1 MYKTLD
7 ELNSYMSK
15 IQEKDPKQFDNALGT
30 IQQRAKDKFVFLS
43 DKTTQEL
50 LDERNHWLE
59 IKGARNKSVKNR
71 IVRLESVLV
80 ARYDRDKREKE
91 RIAKQAEGTDVG

>member
-15 IQEKDPKQFDNALGT
+15 IQEKDPKQFDKALGT
-30 IQQRAKDKFVFLS
+30 IQQRVKDKFVFMS
-43 DKTTQEL
+43 DKSTQEL

-80 ARYDRDKREKE
+80 ARYDRDKREVE
-91 RIAKQAEGTDVG
+91 RLKKQAEG

>member
-1 MYKTLD
+1 MYNTIE
-7 ELNSYMSK
+7 ELNSYMGV
-15 IQEKDPKQFDNALGT
+15 IQAKDPKQFDKEIGT
-30 IQQRAKDKFVFLS
+30 MQQRYKDKYVFKS
-43 DKTTQEL
+43 SKSTQEL

-71 IVRLESVLV
+71 IIRLESVLV

-91 RIAKQAEGTDVG
+91 RLDKQAEG

>member
-7 ELNSYMSK
+7 ELNSYMSN
-15 IQEKDPKQFDNALGT
+15 IQEKDPKQFDKALGT
-30 IQQRAKDKFVFLS
+30 IQQRVKDKFVFMS
-43 DKTTQEL
+43 DKSTQEL

-91 RIAKQAEGTDVG
+91 RLDKQAEG

>member
-1 MYKTLD
+1 MYKTLE

-15 IQEKDPKQFDNALGT
+15 VQAKDPKQFDEELGT
-30 IQQRAKDKFVFLS
+30 IQQRVKDKFVFMS
-43 DKTTQEL
+43 DKSTQEL

-71 IVRLESVLV
+71 IIRLESVLV
-80 ARYDRDKREKE
+80 ARYDRDKKE
-91 RIAKQAEGTDVG
+91 VERLKKQAEG

>member
-1 MYKTLD
+1 MYKTLE

-15 IQEKDPKQFDNALGT
+15 VQAKDPKQFDEELGT
-30 IQQRAKDKFVFLS
+30 IQQRAKDKFVFMS
-43 DKTTQEL
+43 DKSTQEL

-91 RIAKQAEGTDVG
+91 RIDKQAEG

>member
-7 ELNSYMSK
+7 ELNSYMSN
-15 IQEKDPKQFDNALGT
+15 IQEKDPKQFDEELGT
-30 IQQRAKDKFVFLS
+30 IQQRAKDKFVFMS
-43 DKTTQEL
+43 DKSTQEL

-91 RIAKQAEGTDVG
+91 RLDKQAEG

>member
-1 MYKTLD
+1 MYKTLE

-15 IQEKDPKQFDNALGT
+15 VQAKDPKQFDEELGT
-30 IQQRAKDKFVFLS
+30 IQQRVKDKFVFMS
-43 DKTTQEL
+43 DKSTQEL

-59 IKGARNKSVKNR
+59 IKGARNKSIKNR
-71 IVRLESVLV
+71 ITRLESVLV
-80 ARYDRDKREKE
+80 ARYDRDKKEKE

>member
-1 MYKTLD
+1 MYKTLE

-15 IQEKDPKQFDNALGT
+15 VQAKDPKQFDEELGT
-30 IQQRAKDKFVFLS
+30 IQQRAKDKFVFMS
-43 DKTTQEL
+43 DKSTQEL
-50 LDERNHWLE
+50 LNERNHWLE

-80 ARYDRDKREKE
+80 ARYDRDKKE
-91 RIAKQAEGTDVG
+91 VERLKKQAEG

>member
-1 MYKTLD
+1 M
-7 ELNSYMSK
+7 
-15 IQEKDPKQFDNALGT
+15 
-30 IQQRAKDKFVFLS
+30 S
-43 DKTTQEL
+43 DKSTQEL

-80 ARYDRDKREKE
+80 ARYDKDKREKE
-91 RIAKQAEGTDVG
+91 RLDKQAEG